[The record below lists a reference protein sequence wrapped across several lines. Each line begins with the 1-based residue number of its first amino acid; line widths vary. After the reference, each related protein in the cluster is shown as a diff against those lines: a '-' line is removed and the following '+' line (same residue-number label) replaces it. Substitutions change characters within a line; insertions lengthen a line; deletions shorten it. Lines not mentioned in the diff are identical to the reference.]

1 MYHCKVRGVLFDAK
15 RIISYSEKLVNIDA
29 QKRLFKGDYPS
40 QSKDTNSIKVFSTED
55 FKVQIGNIPNGKV
68 DEILE
73 DILEKGI
80 FNMDKLD
87 AVFVDDNFKK
97 IEAYEQGKTFV
108 YISPL
113 DFSSLAM
120 ENSTDFRTMS
130 ILEEKNV
137 FLHPEQTEDCFDE
150 DFGREEWPQK
160 IVITKS
166 KR

>member
-29 QKRLFKGDYPS
+29 QKRLVKGDYPS

-55 FKVQIGNIPNGKV
+55 FKVQVGNIPNDKV

-113 DFSSLAM
+113 DFS
-120 ENSTDFRTMS
+120 T
-130 ILEEKNV
+130 I
-137 FLHPEQTEDCFDE
+137 
-150 DFGREEWPQK
+150 
-160 IVITKS
+160 
-166 KR
+166 

>member
-1 MYHCKVRGVLFDAK
+1 MV
-15 RIISYSEKLVNIDA
+15 
-29 QKRLFKGDYPS
+29 KGDYPS

-55 FKVQIGNIPNGKV
+55 FKVQIGNIPNDKV

-97 IEAYEQGKTFV
+97 IESYEQGKTFV

-150 DFGREEWPQK
+150 DFGREE
-160 IVITKS
+160 
-166 KR
+166 